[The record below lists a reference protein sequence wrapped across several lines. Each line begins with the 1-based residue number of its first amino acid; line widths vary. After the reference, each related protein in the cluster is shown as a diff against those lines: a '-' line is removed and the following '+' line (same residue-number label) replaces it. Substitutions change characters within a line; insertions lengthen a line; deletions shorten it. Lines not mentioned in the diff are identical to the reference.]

1 MRIFNSLGSN
11 YDLSFALRALLTSNS
26 TNSPLKLK
34 EYLENKYGGKAKL
47 LYKGREAISL
57 ALFMA
62 DLPKGSE
69 VAVCGF
75 TCYAVYKAVKDAGYE
90 ASYVDITQKDL
101 NFSAYDLEEVIKKN
115 SAIKV
120 VIIQNTLG
128 YACDIKG
135 IIEVCK
141 KNDLILIEDLAH
153 SIGAVYADGRE
164 AGLVGDFTILSFSQD
179 KIIDG
184 ISGGALIVRNKKYQV
199 GQARKLEHLRAVE
212 QVKDRFYPLFTL
224 IIRSTYSYFIG
235 KVVHLLLK
243 KMHLLSQPMDGGE
256 SLHIL
261 PEWYADLTLK
271 QFEVL
276 DGELRHRRKIAK
288 VYSKHIDSSLLV
300 YFQDNQIERSSNLRF
315 PIMINKRKE
324 FFKYMKL
331 FGVHIS
337 DTWYDAPIAPKK
349 YMIFTDYINQCP
361 NSEKISTKIIN
372 LPTHKN
378 ISEVQANFI
387 AEKIN
392 VWMK

>member
-34 EYLENKYGGKAKL
+34 EYLENKYGGKVKL

-141 KNDLILIEDLAH
+141 KN
-153 SIGAVYADGRE
+153 
-164 AGLVGDFTILSFSQD
+164 
-179 KIIDG
+179 
-184 ISGGALIVRNKKYQV
+184 
-199 GQARKLEHLRAVE
+199 
-212 QVKDRFYPLFTL
+212 
-224 IIRSTYSYFIG
+224 
-235 KVVHLLLK
+235 
-243 KMHLLSQPMDGGE
+243 
-256 SLHIL
+256 
-261 PEWYADLTLK
+261 
-271 QFEVL
+271 
-276 DGELRHRRKIAK
+276 
-288 VYSKHIDSSLLV
+288 
-300 YFQDNQIERSSNLRF
+300 
-315 PIMINKRKE
+315 
-324 FFKYMKL
+324 
-331 FGVHIS
+331 
-337 DTWYDAPIAPKK
+337 
-349 YMIFTDYINQCP
+349 
-361 NSEKISTKIIN
+361 
-372 LPTHKN
+372 
-378 ISEVQANFI
+378 
-387 AEKIN
+387 
-392 VWMK
+392 

>member
-11 YDLSFALRALLTSNS
+11 YDLSFALRALITSNS
-26 TNSPLKLK
+26 TDSPLKLK
-34 EYLENKYGGKAKL
+34 AYLENKYGGKAKL

-62 DLPKGSE
+62 DLPKNSV

-75 TCYAVYKAVKDAGYE
+75 TCYAVYKAVKDAGYQ

-101 NFSAYDLEEVIKKN
+101 NFSAEDLEEVIKKN

-128 YACDIKG
+128 YACDING

-184 ISGGALIVRNKKYQV
+184 ISGGALIVRNKKYQL
-199 GQARKLEHLRAVE
+199 GQARKLENLRAIE
-212 QVKDRFYPLFTL
+212 QVKDRFYPLFTF
-224 IIRSTYSYFIG
+224 IIRSTYRFFLG
-235 KVVHLLLK
+235 KVVHLILK

-288 VYSKHIDSSLLV
+288 VYAKHIDSSLLV
-300 YFQDNQIERSSNLRF
+300 YFQDNQVERSSNLRF

-324 FFKYMKL
+324 FFKYMKQ

-337 DTWYDAPIAPKK
+337 DSWYDAPIAPKK
-349 YMIFTDYINQCP
+349 YMKLTDYINQCP
-361 NSEKISTKIIN
+361 NSENISTKIVN

-378 ISEVQANFI
+378 ISEVQANLI